1 MDVRRLYITLAVMSA
16 TVMQVLDTTI
26 VNVALPHMSGELG
39 ATSDSISWVLTS
51 YIVAA
56 SIFMPLT
63 GYLSDRLGRRRY
75 LMISIAGF
83 VITSALCGL
92 SNSLAEMVVFRFLQ
106 GLFGASLVPLS
117 QSIMLDTYPADER
130 GKAMAIWGMGVMVA
144 PVLGPTLGGYLT
156 EIINWRW
163 TFYINIPVGIWS
175 FLLAMKHVP
184 DTEIKDRPMDW
195 VGLVL
200 LALGIGAMQMVLDR
214 GNQEDW
220 FDSTSI
226 RVFSVIAVAGFG
238 LFIANSLAS
247 VKQTLFDLRVFTDR
261 NFVSASVL
269 SAAMGLSLYGG
280 MLLQPLML
288 ENVLGYPAMDTGLA
302 MMPRG
307 LASMF
312 SMMLVGN
319 LSGKINPKLMI
330 AVGIG
335 VSIFGCYMMTSFNLN
350 ITSRSLMLPLILQGI
365 GIGFIFAPLSTIA
378 FATLPH
384 DLATEGAGIYSL
396 IRSLGSSIG
405 ISLVTTYFARS
416 TQTSWDQLRGPI
428 NPYNPAL
435 NDYLAP
441 LHLKTDGAGITIIAQ
456 QVGLQAQ
463 MNGLIAAFWLIT
475 ASFLVMVPLLLLLK
489 PGSKAKGDG
498 LVIVVARP
506 E

>member
-1 MDVRRLYITLAVMSA
+1 MDARRIYITLAVMSA

-75 LMISIAGF
+75 LMVSIAGF

-92 SNSLAEMVVFRFLQ
+92 SNGLAEIVVFRCLQ
-106 GLFGASLVPLS
+106 GVFGASLVPLS
-117 QSIMLDTYPADER
+117 QSIMLDTYPPDER

-163 TFYINIPVGIWS
+163 TFYINIPVGVVS
-175 FLLAMKHVP
+175 FLMVMKYVP

-195 VGLVL
+195 VGMVL

-220 FDSTSI
+220 LDSTSI

-247 VKQTLFDLRVFTDR
+247 AKQTLFDLRVFTDR
-261 NFVSASVL
+261 NFVAASIL

-288 ENVLGYPAMDTGLA
+288 ESVLGYPAMDTGLA

-312 SMMLVGN
+312 SMMVVGK
-319 LSGKINPKLMI
+319 LSGKVNPKLMI
-330 AVGIG
+330 AFGIA
-335 VSIFGCYMMTSFNLN
+335 VSTIGCYMTTGFNLN
-350 ITSRSLMLPLILQGI
+350 ITGKSLMLPLILQGI
-365 GIGFIFAPLSTIA
+365 GIGFIFVPLSTIA
-378 FATLPH
+378 FATLPSS
-384 DLATEGAGIYSL
+384 LATEGAGIYSL

-416 TQTSWDQLRGPI
+416 TQTSWDQLRGFI

-435 NDYLAP
+435 NQYLAP
-441 LHLKTDGAGITIIAQ
+441 LHLKADGAGIALIAQ

-463 MNGLIAAFWLIT
+463 MSGLIAAFWLIS

-489 PGSKAKGDG
+489 PGGKAKVDAR
-498 LVIVVARP
+498 VIVGD
-506 E
+506 